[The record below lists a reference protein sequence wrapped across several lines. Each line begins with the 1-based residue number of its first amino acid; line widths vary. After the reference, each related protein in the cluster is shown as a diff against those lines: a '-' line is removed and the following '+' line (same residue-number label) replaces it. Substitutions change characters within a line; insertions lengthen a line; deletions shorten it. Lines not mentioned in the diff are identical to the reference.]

1 MKTRIQK
8 LIAQEGTY
16 SRRAVERLI
25 QERKIKVNGIVVTT
39 QGMKVDPERDRIQVD
54 GKAFKFKAPEIYTAI
69 LLNKPRHVMVTRSDP
84 EGRPTVYDLLPAEFA
99 HLKPVGRIDC
109 TSQGALILTDDGEL
123 ILRLTHPRYEQ
134 EKIYE
139 VKLSSHPDEKQINR
153 LRRGVLLDGV
163 RTLPAAIEI
172 IEKNKTSTILRFCLR
187 EGKNRQI
194 RRMCE
199 AVGLT
204 VKELIRVAIGPIHL
218 RKLRSGQFRFLSEK
232 EIALLS
238 KKPL

>member
-1 MKTRIQK
+1 MKIRIQK

-25 QERKIKVNGIVVTT
+25 QEHKVKVNGIIVTT
-39 QGMKVDPERDRIQVD
+39 QGVKVDPAHDRIQVD
-54 GKAFKFKAPEIYTAI
+54 GKAFKFKAPERYTAI
-69 LLNKPRHVMVTRSDP
+69 LLNKPRHVMVTRADP
-84 EGRPTVYDLLPAEFA
+84 EGRPTVYDLLPEEFS
-99 HLKPVGRIDC
+99 HLKPVGRLDC

-123 ILRLTHPRYEQ
+123 ILKLTHPRYEQ

-139 VKLSSHPDEKQINR
+139 VKLSCHPEEKQLNR

-163 RTLPAAIEI
+163 RTLPAVIEI
-172 IEKNKTSTILRFCLR
+172 IEKNKTSTLLRFHLR

-199 AVGLT
+199 VVGLT

-218 RKLRSGQFRFLSEK
+218 KKLRSGQFRFLSEK
-232 EIALLS
+232 EIYQLMN
-238 KKPL
+238 KI